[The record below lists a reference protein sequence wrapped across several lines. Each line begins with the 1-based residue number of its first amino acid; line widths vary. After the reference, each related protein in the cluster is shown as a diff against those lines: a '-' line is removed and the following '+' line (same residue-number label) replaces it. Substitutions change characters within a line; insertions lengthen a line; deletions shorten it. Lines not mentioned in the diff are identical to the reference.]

1 MANFDPEG
9 DESGTEADV
18 VDPTPPG
25 SVNLRSGDKG
35 MALLELSFSL
45 FLW

>member
-1 MANFDPEG
+1 MANFDPER
-9 DESGTEADV
+9 DESRTEADV

-45 FLW
+45 FPW